1 MVEYQNEVRCCLELL
16 KQHVKQ
22 SSIGYK
28 ALAER
33 LGVSVLTIKRQ
44 LNGHEISM
52 TKLLA
57 LCDAAQ
63 VDFTELWET
72 VKNRKVE
79 HNIFTEKQDRAFYYF
94 PHLFR
99 YFMEL
104 LSKNTPKQIQE
115 TWNISSASTH
125 IYLRKLEEIGLISLS
140 EKGSPTILISEPM
153 GFGGNSLNVIKPI
166 QAALI
171 DVSNKLIAP
180 SQDEAFVIVKPMLLS
195 EDLRHK
201 MHKDIAELVSRYAEL
216 SERYYFESNLPPYN
230 IVVCDYKIQEEG
242 SYPDIIDVTGFESAS
257 ESNCESPTKADG
269 Q

>member
-1 MVEYQNEVRCCLELL
+1 MVEYRNVVGCCLELL
-16 KQHVKQ
+16 KEHVKQ
-22 SSIGYK
+22 SSTGYQQ
-28 ALAER
+28 LAER

-44 LNGHEISM
+44 LNGDEISM
-52 TKLLA
+52 SKLLA

-63 VDFTELWET
+63 VDFTEIWEK

-79 HNIFTEKQDRAFYYF
+79 HNLFTEKQDYAFYYF

-104 LSKNTPKQIQE
+104 LSQNTPKQIEE

-140 EKGSPTILISEPM
+140 EKANPTILISEPM
-153 GFGGNSLNVIKPI
+153 GFGGESLNVIKPI

-171 DVSNKLIAP
+171 DVSDKLIAP
-180 SQDEAFVIVKPMLLS
+180 REDEPFVITKPMLLS

-201 MHKDIAELVSRYAEL
+201 MYKEIAELVSRYAEL
-216 SERYYFESNLPPYN
+216 SERYYFDSSLPPFN
-230 IVVCDYKIQEEG
+230 LVVCDYKVQEEE
-242 SYPDIIDVTGFESAS
+242 SYPDIVDVTGFELPS
-257 ESNCESPTKADG
+257 E
-269 Q
+269 